1 MKFVVGFV
9 AIISMVYYGGMA
21 TDKATDAMRN
31 RTKDKNTIVGQ
42 EKTISLEFNDLWPDM
57 RNDEDVILLE
67 EVLAEIEKGIWEN
80 INN

>member
-1 MKFVVGFV
+1 
-9 AIISMVYYGGMA
+9 MVYYGGMA